1 MLLEKELDLLKR
13 DFDERERDWDKERVE
28 MLTKQRELQ
37 VWNWKQTLFWE
48 LLIKIVAIQQQ
59 TLDEL
64 TRQFSDL
71 NDKKLSLELEIA
83 AYRRLLEG
91 EEKRFNFFPPFIF
104 SPLLFF

>member
-1 MLLEKELDLLKR
+1 M
-13 DFDERERDWDKERVE
+13 
-28 MLTKQRELQ
+28 
-37 VWNWKQTLFWE
+37 
-48 LLIKIVAIQQQ
+48 LIKIVAIQQQ

-91 EEKRFNFFPPFIF
+91 EEKRFNFFPTFNF
-104 SPLLFF
+104 SPLLLLFLIEFVFHIHTPKNPPKGVFIFANLCNFPWQHGS